1 MNHFFFF
8 LTFFFFLPSG
18 TAQNAFESRD
28 KTASELFLVPYND
41 NDKWGWC
48 DTLGNIVLKPK
59 YAETGFF
66 FKQYDTYIAEV
77 KTEYGQNLVNN
88 KGKLLFSKTYHIE
101 KKWNLR
107 VDKTHKGYY
116 IICSEKRKKGF
127 YDPDMDEYIIPVQY
141 DSIVVVQGWGR
152 PSEKPLVFAKKS
164 NEPFIQLNL
173 KKTEIV
179 KTDFSEINIYRGND
193 YRPIVVA
200 KTLNSE
206 FVEIRQDPVMLTKE
220 EYKLLM
226 EEVHR
231 PTFSQGFSV
240 IVDLEEEDFN
250 YIFHGKG
257 GRDPEKL
264 EVFDYSGYKNKY
276 GFSKLF
282 VVRKD
287 SLLGVVSDLNKIV
300 IPVEY
305 DKLIFDLDK
314 TEVTLYKNGKLGKK
328 LLFTSYPRIETK
340 YDEISRFKNLRVS
353 GNWFFQVFK
362 IKLNG
367 QTGYVG
373 ENGVEYFNF

>member
-18 TAQNAFESRD
+18 TAQNVFESKD
-28 KTASELFLVPYND
+28 KIASELFLVPYND

-66 FKQYDTYIAEV
+66 FKKYDTYIAEV

-193 YRPIVVA
+193 DRPIVVA

-231 PTFSQGFSV
+231 PTFSQGYSL
-240 IVDLEEEDFN
+240 IVPLEEGFN
-250 YIFHGKG
+250 YTFHGKG
-257 GRDPEKL
+257 GRDTEKL

-282 VVRKD
+282 IVRKD
-287 SLLGVVSDLNKIV
+287 SLLGIISDLKKIV
-300 IPVEY
+300 IPIEY
-305 DKLIFDLDK
+305 DKLIFDKDK
-314 TEVTLYKNGKLGKK
+314 TAVTLCKNGKLGKK
-328 LLFTSYPRIETK
+328 YFLQVTHGLKQNMTKFQDLRI
-340 YDEISRFKNLRVS
+340 
-353 GNWFFQVFK
+353 
-362 IKLNG
+362 
-367 QTGYVG
+367 
-373 ENGVEYFNF
+373 